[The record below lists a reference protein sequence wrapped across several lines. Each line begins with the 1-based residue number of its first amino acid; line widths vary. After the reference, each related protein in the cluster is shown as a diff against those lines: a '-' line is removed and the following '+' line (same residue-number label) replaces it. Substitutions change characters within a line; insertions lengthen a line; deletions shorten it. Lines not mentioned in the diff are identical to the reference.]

1 MKMYSMNNV
10 EVRLICMALKE
21 NQESDSDESPS
32 AESMDAPEKEK
43 LTLKYGDKL
52 ASKLWK
58 TTFSGFEIDW
68 AGKKVLDFGCQWG
81 YLSKFLLAN
90 KEVSEAYGVDIY
102 PKWEHI
108 SDGWSYKSVPNLH
121 LLAGNIVDLEELQ
134 DVKFD
139 IFTSA
144 GTMFLLS
151 PSTLEEVLIWMYNH
165 LNPGGSAVFRTR
177 SVFSHVGGDLHT
189 YTKVPHPHLL
199 FPRHIIDDFLQET
212 SGSSS
217 RYTSPMSSSSYL
229 MLFHRVG
236 FEIIDVVKLS
246 SGIKDKDINAMFQDK
261 LWFYSK
267 DELNS
272 GGIIVHLKKPIIERD
287 ISELEV

>member
-1 MKMYSMNNV
+1 MNINLPKIIGHRGV
-10 EVRLICMALKE
+10 KDLAPE
-21 NQESDSDESPS
+21 NTIASLE
-32 AESMDAPEKEK
+32 ESMRHN
-43 LTLKYGDKL
+43 LKWIEVDVKV
-52 ASKLWK
+52 SKDN
-58 TTFSGFEIDW
+58 IP
-68 AGKKVLDFGCQWG
+68 
-81 YLSKFLLAN
+81 FLLHDDFLDRTTSGKGYPYNYLYKEIFRLDAGSWFN
-90 KEVSEAYGVDIY
+90 KKFSNVY
-102 PKWEHI
+102 P
-108 SDGWSYKSVPNLH
+108 P
-121 LLAGNIVDLEELQ
+121 
-134 DVKFD
+134 
-139 IFTSA
+139 
-144 GTMFLLS
+144 
-151 PSTLEEVLIWMYNH
+151 TLEEVLIWIYNH
-165 LNPGGSAVFRTR
+165 LNPGGSAVFRIH
-177 SVFSHVGGDLHT
+177 SVFSHIGADLGND
-189 YTKVPHPHLL
+189 TKVPIPHLL

-246 SGIKDKDINAMFQDK
+246 GGIKDKDTYAMFQDK